1 MSLDA
6 VSMFIGL
13 VLGVIIGVGLITLLA
28 VTFGGRGE

>member
-13 VLGVIIGVGLITLLA
+13 VLGVVIGIGLITLLA
-28 VTFGGRGE
+28 VTFGGRE